1 MSSNLRALGPNER
14 LMLHHLRR
22 LGSLAKA
29 DLARATELSSQSAS
43 VIINRLLDEKL
54 VRKLEA
60 VRGRVGQ
67 PSQPIALNPDGAY
80 AIGIHIGRRGLEVML
95 LDLTGKARFRAEVVY
110 PHPEVD
116 AVFAAIA
123 SQLDAIVAQLGASGA
138 ARLCGIGV
146 AAPLALG
153 TWHQLLGQVP
163 EQARQWAN
171 VDIRARLQAMTTLP
185 VVFAKDTA
193 AACVV
198 ELLAG
203 RGRDLP
209 DYLYVYLDALAGGS
223 LVLGGR
229 PHGGAHGNAGALG
242 SMPLRSAAGEPG
254 ASSGS
259 SGTSGTSGLDRPS
272 GSSGSNGSNGVG
284 RQSGPEERGGLP
296 AQLLSVASLAM
307 LEQRYTE
314 AGLEVDA
321 ARDER
326 ALAAPWSDF
335 THAWAN
341 EAADAL
347 AYAVCNAACVID
359 LDAVIVD
366 GKLER
371 GLLALLLARVDTA
384 LARYDW
390 SGVDRPPVLAGE
402 VGVDANVIGAAYLAL
417 HAAFAP
423 VP

>member
-1 MSSNLRALGPNER
+1 MSSNLRALGHNER

-29 DLARATELSSQSAS
+29 DLARVTELSSQSAS

-54 VRKLEA
+54 VLKLEA

-80 AIGIHIGRRGLEVML
+80 AIGVHIGRRSLEVVL
-95 LDLTGKARFRAEVVY
+95 LDLIGQARFRAEVVY

-116 AVFAAIA
+116 PVFAAIA

-138 ARLCGIGV
+138 ARLCGIGI

-153 TWHQLLGQVP
+153 TWHQLLGQMP

-193 AACVV
+193 AACVA

-242 SMPLRSAAGEPG
+242 SMPLRSAAGERG
-254 ASSGS
+254 A
-259 SGTSGTSGLDRPS
+259 
-272 GSSGSNGSNGVG
+272 SSGSNGSNASNEVG
-284 RQSGPEERGGLP
+284 RQSGPGERGGLP

-307 LEQRYTE
+307 LEQRYME
-314 AGLEVDA
+314 AGLAVEA
-321 ARDER
+321 TRDER
-326 ALAAPWSDF
+326 ALAAPWCDF

-347 AYAVCNAACVID
+347 AYAVCNAACVVD
-359 LDAVIVD
+359 LVAVIID
-366 GKLER
+366 GKLGR
-371 GLLALLLARVDTA
+371 SLLALLLARVETA

-390 SGVDRPPVLAGE
+390 AGANRPPVFTGE

>member
-80 AIGIHIGRRGLEVML
+80 AIGIHIGRRSLEVML
-95 LDLTGKARFRAEVVY
+95 LDLTGQARFRAEVVY

-153 TWHQLLGQVP
+153 TWHQLLGQMP

-193 AACVV
+193 AACVA

-209 DYLYVYLDALAGGS
+209 DYLYVYFDALAGGS

-229 PHGGAHGNAGALG
+229 PHGGAHGNAGAIG
-242 SMPLRSAAGEPG
+242 SMPLRSAASERS

-259 SGTSGTSGLDRPS
+259 SGSN
-272 GSSGSNGSNGVG
+272 GSNGSNGVG
-284 RQSGPEERGGLP
+284 RQSGPGERGGLP

-314 AGLEVDA
+314 AGIEVDA

-326 ALAAPWSDF
+326 ALAAPWSGF

-347 AYAVCNAACVID
+347 AYAVCNAACVVD

-366 GKLER
+366 GKLGR
-371 GLLALLLARVDTA
+371 GLLSLLLAQVETA

-390 SGVDRPPVLAGE
+390 SGVDRPPMLAGE

>member
-80 AIGIHIGRRGLEVML
+80 AIGIHIGRRSLEVML
-95 LDLTGKARFRAEVVY
+95 LDLTGQARFRAEVVY

-153 TWHQLLGQVP
+153 TWHQLLGQMP

-193 AACVV
+193 AACVA

-209 DYLYVYLDALAGGS
+209 DYLYVYFDALAGGS

-229 PHGGAHGNAGALG
+229 PHGGAHGNAGAIG
-242 SMPLRSAAGEPG
+242 SMPLRSAASERS
-254 ASSGS
+254 ASN
-259 SGTSGTSGLDRPS
+259 
-272 GSSGSNGSNGVG
+272 GSNGSNGVG
-284 RQSGPEERGGLP
+284 RQSGPGERGGLP

-314 AGLEVDA
+314 AGIEVDA

-326 ALAAPWSDF
+326 ALAAPWSGF

-347 AYAVCNAACVID
+347 AYAVCNAACVVD

-366 GKLER
+366 GKLGR
-371 GLLALLLARVDTA
+371 GLLSLLLAQVETA

-390 SGVDRPPVLAGE
+390 SGVDRPPMLAGE

>member
-80 AIGIHIGRRGLEVML
+80 AIGIHIGRRSLEVML
-95 LDLTGKARFRAEVVY
+95 LDLTGQARFRAEVVY

-153 TWHQLLGQVP
+153 TWHQLLGQMP
-163 EQARQWAN
+163 EQAGQWAN

-193 AACVV
+193 AACVA

-209 DYLYVYLDALAGGS
+209 DYLYVYFDALAGGS

-242 SMPLRSAAGEPG
+242 SMPLRSAAGERG

-259 SGTSGTSGLDRPS
+259 N
-272 GSSGSNGSNGVG
+272 GSNGSNGVG
-284 RQSGPEERGGLP
+284 RQSGPGERGGLP

-326 ALAAPWSDF
+326 ALAAPWCDF
-335 THAWAN
+335 TQAWAN
-341 EAADAL
+341 ETGDAL
-347 AYAVCNAACVID
+347 AYAICNAACMVD

-366 GKLER
+366 GKLGR
-371 GLLALLLARVDTA
+371 GLLALLLARVETA

-423 VP
+423 VA

>member
-29 DLARATELSSQSAS
+29 DLARVTELSSQSAS

-80 AIGIHIGRRGLEVML
+80 AIGIHIGRRSLEVML
-95 LDLTGKARFRAEVVY
+95 LDLTGQARFRAEVVY

-153 TWHQLLGQVP
+153 TWHQLLGQMS
-163 EQARQWAN
+163 EQAKQWAN

-193 AACVV
+193 AACVA

-209 DYLYVYLDALAGGS
+209 DYLYVYFDALAGGS

-229 PHGGAHGNAGALG
+229 PHGGAHGNAGAIG
-242 SMPLRSAAGEPG
+242 SMPLRSAASERS
-254 ASSGS
+254 ASN
-259 SGTSGTSGLDRPS
+259 
-272 GSSGSNGSNGVG
+272 GSNGSNGVG
-284 RQSGPEERGGLP
+284 RQSGPGERGGLP

-326 ALAAPWSDF
+326 ALAAPWCDF
-335 THAWAN
+335 TQAWAN
-341 EAADAL
+341 ETGDAL
-347 AYAVCNAACVID
+347 AYAICNAACMVD

-366 GKLER
+366 GKLGR
-371 GLLALLLARVDTA
+371 GLLALLLARVETA

-423 VP
+423 VA

>member
-1 MSSNLRALGPNER
+1 MSSNPRVLGPNER

-29 DLARATELSSQSAS
+29 DLARVTALSSQSAS

-54 VRKLEA
+54 VRKLDA
-60 VRGRVGQ
+60 VRGKVGQ
-67 PSQPIALNPDGAY
+67 PSQPVALNPDGAY
-80 AIGIHIGRRGLEVML
+80 AIGIHIGRRSLEVML
-95 LDLTGKARFRAEVVY
+95 LDLTGQPRFRAQVVY
-110 PHPEVD
+110 PHPEVE
-116 AVFAAIA
+116 AVFTAIA
-123 SQLDAIVAQLGASGA
+123 SQLEAIVAQLGASGT
-138 ARLCGIGV
+138 ARLCGIGI

-163 EQARQWAN
+163 EQARQWAH

-193 AACVV
+193 AACVA

-209 DYLYVYLDALAGGS
+209 DYLYVYVDALAGGS

-242 SMPLRSAAGEPG
+242 SMPLRSAAGERG
-254 ASSGS
+254 ASSAS
-259 SGTSGTSGLDRPS
+259 IASN
-272 GSSGSNGSNGVG
+272 GSSGSNGMG
-284 RQSGPEERGGLP
+284 RQSGPGERGGLP

-307 LEQRYTE
+307 LEQRYME
-314 AGLEVDA
+314 AGLEVEA

-326 ALAAPWSDF
+326 ALAAPWYDF

-347 AYAVCNAACVID
+347 AYAVCNAACLID

-366 GKLER
+366 GKLGR
-371 GLLALLLARVDTA
+371 GLLALLLAQVETA

-390 SGVDRPPVLAGE
+390 SGANRPPVLAGE

>member
-80 AIGIHIGRRGLEVML
+80 AIGIHIGRRSLEVML
-95 LDLTGKARFRAEVVY
+95 LDLTGQARFRAEVVY

-153 TWHQLLGQVP
+153 TWHQLLGQMP
-163 EQARQWAN
+163 EQAREWAN

-193 AACVV
+193 AACVA

-229 PHGGAHGNAGALG
+229 PHCGAHGNAGALG
-242 SMPLRSAAGEPG
+242 SMPLRSAAGERG

-259 SGTSGTSGLDRPS
+259 N
-272 GSSGSNGSNGVG
+272 GSNGSNGVG
-284 RQSGPEERGGLP
+284 RQSGPGERGGLP

-314 AGLEVDA
+314 AGLDVDA

-326 ALAAPWSDF
+326 ALAAPWSGF
-335 THAWAN
+335 TQAWAN

-347 AYAVCNAACVID
+347 AYAVCNAACMVD

-366 GKLER
+366 GKLGR
-371 GLLALLLARVDTA
+371 GLLALLLAQVETA
-384 LARYDW
+384 LTRYDW

-423 VP
+423 VA